1 VLSRSAS
8 GYTCLHL
15 GAFTVAREDL
25 EQGLALFDSAD
36 RLFYAEVLA
45 YDQLVALLAHSAASL
60 ASLGHLDQAVLRADA
75 ALAEARRLFH
85 PTTLALAL
93 VFAWKIGHAIRSE
106 PRLLLRYADECLAIS
121 TEHGLGSYRG
131 FALTQRGWS
140 LAALGHAD
148 EGITLLSGGMAGRL
162 DSGWMAGRPAVLTR
176 LADACRMA
184 GQLQAA
190 LAHLAEAKRLQD
202 ETEDRWYQ
210 TETLQLLGD
219 VLLAIGDA
227 AAAEASYGEA
237 LALARQQSAK
247 LFELSASMSLARLW
261 CDQGKRSEAQ
271 ELLAPIYGWFTEGFG
286 TPVLKEAKALLEELI

>member
-1 VLSRSAS
+1 MS
-8 GYTCLHL
+8 GYLH
-15 GAFTVAREDL
+15 
-25 EQGLALFDSAD
+25 
-36 RLFYAEVLA
+36 
-45 YDQLVALLAHSAASL
+45 
-60 ASLGHLDQAVLRADA
+60 
-75 ALAEARRLFH
+75 
-85 PTTLALAL
+85 
-93 VFAWKIGHAIRSE
+93 
-106 PRLLLRYADECLAIS
+106 
-121 TEHGLGSYRG
+121 HGLGSYRE

-184 GQLQAA
+184 GHLQAA

-219 VLLAIGDA
+219 VLLAIGGA

-261 CDQGKRSEAQ
+261 RDQGKRSEAQ
-271 ELLAPIYGWFTEGFG
+271 
-286 TPVLKEAKALLEELI
+286 